1 MDCHTTHMV
10 SDSYNTFESNT
21 NKKLHVIQIKDLD
34 IAIFKIKEC
43 ERDYI
48 NYIQL
53 LIIKNPHH

>member
-21 NKKLHVIQIKDLD
+21 NKLHVILIKDLD
-34 IAIFKIKEC
+34 IAIFKINEC

-48 NYIQL
+48 N
-53 LIIKNPHH
+53 